1 MCNEYSAV
9 FLRLTSWWG
18 IVHFFCW
25 DSFVK
30 EMSHF
35 LDIRAVKEILYHSCH
50 HHLADFTGFS
60 GAPQTL
66 LLSFAYRGSYNSS
79 FSQSLTPRQTTVL
92 HFSSITYTVC
102 VKHVD
107 QLESRSLSLR
117 DAACL
122 LPLRSNL
129 SIINVWSDRRDQ
141 PRRHTWCT
149 RLRGLAVEETLTDTP
164 FISMRVDLILEK
176 NSQYN
181 VMQIKIITNYSLQ
194 NYSKV

>member
-1 MCNEYSAV
+1 MWKRQKITWISTALFSSIIFITLRLRHSLPHTQTHTCINNHPFFARQAVMHVSVSHPV

-141 PRRHTWCT
+141 PRRHT
-149 RLRGLAVEETLTDTP
+149 
-164 FISMRVDLILEK
+164 
-176 NSQYN
+176 
-181 VMQIKIITNYSLQ
+181 
-194 NYSKV
+194 